1 MRILLAAL
9 FLLGGVLAPAA
20 RAASPV
26 TPPAPLVIYTAA
38 AATTAQA
45 PLWGAVA
52 DGWAAG
58 RTLDVRTWKDLDDL
72 RGVIL
77 AGKGDIWVGHLDGFA
92 QAARRGAPV
101 ALAAVTAWS
110 QKFRFLTLEAGVE
123 TTAALAAHLGK
134 TGEALAVVPQGSPAH
149 AFLQAEG
156 MGGKAVRMQAMSP
169 QQAGLSLARGTVRHL
184 MVPEPLASALIAK
197 FPVLHRA
204 GSLADLTPAEKA
216 GLPMAGV
223 AARAGLLTEDPGLV
237 SDLAAKMRAW
247 AERHHGDPGAI
258 LAALP
263 ADTRAAVG
271 EKVLA
276 ESLRFDP
283 LLVVTAADARAA
295 VRRALA
301 VTDGPHPV
309 PDAFFAPAA
318 P

>member
-1 MRILLAAL
+1 MRAFLAAL

-26 TPPAPLVIYTAA
+26 APPAPLVIYTATS
-38 AATTAQA
+38 ATTAQA
-45 PLWGAVA
+45 PLWGAIA

-58 RTLDVRTWKDLDDL
+58 RTLDVRYWKDLDDL
-72 RGVIL
+72 RGIIL
-77 AGKGDIWVGHLDGFA
+77 AGKGDLWVGHLDGFA

-101 ALAAVTAWS
+101 VLAAVTAWS
-110 QKFRFLTLEAGVE
+110 QKFRFLTLEAGVK
-123 TTAALAAHLGK
+123 TAAALAAHMDK
-134 TGEALAVVPQGSPAH
+134 TGEALAVIPQGSPAH

-156 MGGKAVRMQAMSP
+156 MGGKTVRIQPMSP
-169 QQAGLSLARGTVRHL
+169 QQAGLSLARGAVRHL

-197 FPVLHRA
+197 FPALHRA
-204 GSLADLTPAEKA
+204 GSLADLTPGEPA

-223 AARAGLLTEDPGLV
+223 AVRSGLLAEDPGLV
-237 SDLAAKMRAW
+237 SGLTAKMRAW
-247 AERHHGDPGAI
+247 AERHHGDPAAI

-263 ADTRAAVG
+263 AGTRAAVG

-295 VRRALA
+295 IRRALA